1 MRICVPSKTK
11 DINIKAFNKMTI
23 RNQAKTIT
31 KHISYYSKCKFNS
44 LTCNPNQKWNNKTC

>member
-11 DINIKAFNKMTI
+11 DINIKAFNKMTS